1 MVVVTKYQGERNRT
15 VARLRSA
22 RKDRR
27 IRGIMCKKEKG
38 KGVVIPPNI
47 SSPNNKHFL
56 SLGYYEYHYFWT
68 CPLG

>member
-1 MVVVTKYQGERNRT
+1 MVVVTKYRGERNRT

-38 KGVVIPPNI
+38 KGVVVHQILVLSITNIPTF
-47 SSPNNKHFL
+47 SQFGL
-56 SLGYYEYHYFWT
+56 L
-68 CPLG
+68 